1 MSSPLCFFSPTAAL
15 PSSVRCLPLLPP
27 LPTLGEAR
35 RSIPPP
41 PNTQTHTHTHV
52 RRTTAT
58 TTTTTTIQQED
69 DLDDAPLPA
78 AADLGIELADASAQ
92 ASGAGGSIAAEAAAQ
107 AAVGDALALAAL
119 EQDFVGASADADTAA
134 YLARLSDDA
143 AAAALTAASAG
154 LESPLIEAAL
164 GPVAATL
171 GAGAPEPRV
180 LLEQSGA
187 PVAPGAVDDDKD
199 VLADVL
205 DSEAAGRAIAA
216 ARALKLSRD
225 ELAALVPAD
234 WDGET
239 TEWFSPGGTIGYDGR
254 PRDAASAGAA
264 AQDALK
270 PPAYRLNILWADQN
284 LGVSVDQVF
293 ARGGV
298 APLTEYF
305 FWPRRDAWEELRV
318 AVEARPW
325 VSEAE
330 KVDLLNRLTKVINL
344 WQDVEGKPSVED
356 ARLEFPDCVFSSRAV
371 ASA

>member
-1 MSSPLCFFSPTAAL
+1 LARRRRWPLFPPRARACSPSPTSSP
-15 PSSVRCLPLLPP
+15 PLH
-27 LPTLGEAR
+27 
-35 RSIPPP
+35 PPP
-41 PNTQTHTHTHV
+41 PTPH
-52 RRTTAT
+52 
-58 TTTTTTIQQED
+58 QED
-69 DLDDAPLPA
+69 DLDALPA
-78 AADLGIELADASAQ
+78 AADLGLEQSLADSAAQ
-92 ASGAGGSIAAEAAAQ
+92 AAQSGGGVAAEAAAQ
-107 AAVGDALALAAL
+107 TAVAEALALAAL
-119 EQDFVGASADADTAA
+119 EQDFVGSAADADTAS
-134 YLARLSDDA
+134 YLQRLSDA
-143 AAAALTAASAG
+143 AAAAALSAASAG
-154 LESPLIEAAL
+154 VESPLIEAAL
-164 GPVAATL
+164 GPVAERL

-180 LLEQSGA
+180 LLEALGT
-187 PVAPGAVDDDKD
+187 PLPIGAVDDDKD

-216 ARALKLSRD
+216 ARSLKLSRD

-239 TEWFSPGGTIGYDGR
+239 TEWFSPSGTVGADGR
-254 PRDAASAGAA
+254 PVAAGGAA
-264 AQDALK
+264 GGQDALK

-325 VSEAE
+325 VSEAD
-330 KVDLLNRLTKVINL
+330 KVDLLNRLTKVINM

-356 ARLEFPDCVFSSRAV
+356 ARLEFPDCVFLSRA
-371 ASA
+371 SAPAPAAA

>member
-1 MSSPLCFFSPTAAL
+1 LAA
-15 PSSVRCLPLLPP
+15 
-27 LPTLGEAR
+27 
-35 RSIPPP
+35 PPP
-41 PNTQTHTHTHV
+41 PPPPPPPRPPPDSLPLPPPPTQP
-52 RRTTAT
+52 
-58 TTTTTTIQQED
+58 QQED
-69 DLDDAPLPA
+69 DLDALPA
-78 AADLGIELADASAQ
+78 AGDLNLEASLADSSAQ
-92 ASGAGGSIAAEAAAQ
+92 AAQGGGVAAEAAAQ
-107 AAVGDALALAAL
+107 TAVGEALALAAL
-119 EQDFVGASADADTAA
+119 EQDFVGSSADADTAA
-134 YLARLSDDA
+134 YLQRLSDDA
-143 AAAALTAASAG
+143 AAAALSAASAG

-164 GPVAATL
+164 GPVAERL
-171 GAGAPEPRV
+171 GADAPEPRV
-180 LLEQSGA
+180 LLEARGA
-187 PVAPGAVDDDKD
+187 PIPAGAVDADKD

-239 TEWFSPGGTIGYDGR
+239 TEWFSPSGTVGADGR
-254 PRDAASAGAA
+254 PVAANGAA
-264 AQDALK
+264 QGADALK

-325 VSEAE
+325 VSEAD
-330 KVDLLNRLTKVINL
+330 KVDLLNRLTKVINM

-356 ARLEFPDCVFSSRAV
+356 ARLEFPDCVFFSRANATP

>member
-1 MSSPLCFFSPTAAL
+1 MAFALRLQRGALAAKTAPLSQKRSVVVRAPVAA
-15 PSSVRCLPLLPP
+15 R
-27 LPTLGEAR
+27 A
-35 RSIPPP
+35 
-41 PNTQTHTHTHV
+41 
-52 RRTTAT
+52 
-58 TTTTTTIQQED
+58 QEPD
-69 DLDDAPLPA
+69 ADLDAPLPA

-92 ASGAGGSIAAEAAAQ
+92 AAAQ
-107 AAVGDALALAAL
+107 TAVGDALALAAL
-119 EQDFVGASADADTAA
+119 EQDFVSGSADADTAA
-134 YLARLSDDA
+134 YLQRLSEDA
-143 AAAALTAASAG
+143 ASAALSAASAG
-154 LESPLIEAAL
+154 VESPLIEAAL
-164 GPVAATL
+164 APVAERL

-180 LLEQSGA
+180 LLEQAGG
-187 PVAPGAVDDDKD
+187 PLGAVDDDKD

-239 TEWFSPGGTIGYDGR
+239 TEWFSPSGTIGADGR
-254 PRDAASAGAA
+254 PVSAASAAG

-330 KVDLLNRLTKVINL
+330 KVDLLNRLTKVINM

-356 ARLEFPDCVFSSRAV
+356 ARLEFPDCLFISRATP
-371 ASA
+371 AAAAQ